1 MLYTVFN
8 YKGDETYL
16 YLVIYHVNVYWIPT
30 ACWESICVD
39 AFVGVRRRQTQPP
52 VAYTLMGKKDNQIR
66 K

>member
-1 MLYTVFN
+1 MPYTVFN

-16 YLVIYHVNVYWIPT
+16 YLVIYHVNIYWIPT
-30 ACWESICVD
+30 VFGNLFVLD
-39 AFVGVRRRQTQPP
+39 AFVGVRQRQTQPP